1 MVCCLQGTEFYFVAV
16 LDDDNTIF
24 RCAFRLDENG
34 WMCGVQVHCLNRIL
48 PCSGVIACKSNV
60 AGAHADIHAFL
71 LCNVVSLSIDGDG
84 ACAADID
91 DAKLTALTEILCAEF
106 VAGGQL

>member
-1 MVCCLQGTEFYFVAV
+1 
-16 LDDDNTIF
+16 
-24 RCAFRLDENG
+24 
-34 WMCGVQVHCLNRIL
+34 
-48 PCSGVIACKSNV
+48 
-60 AGAHADIHAFL
+60 
-71 LCNVVSLSIDGDG
+71 VVSLSIDGDG